1 MQKDNLY
8 SEFEKD
14 IREIEKLLAKQ
25 AEGLQDLK
33 RKRITALEQVKDI
46 DISWEIEKSKI
57 HKIIQ
62 DENFLNQEKRQKEK
76 N

>member
-33 RKRITALEQVKDI
+33 RKRII
-46 DISWEIEKSKI
+46 R
-57 HKIIQ
+57 
-62 DENFLNQEKRQKEK
+62 KRKFINGNLCCLQPY
-76 N
+76 